1 MRHLQIFI
9 IVISIFFT
17 KNMAAQSDYFLAVGV
32 RAGNPLA
39 VDGKYYFADAHAVQ
53 AIVGLQYPRGWGLT
67 GLYQYNGDFNWR
79 GEMNWFVG
87 AGGSMM
93 LNRDDIFSVGAD
105 LILGIEYTFPTL
117 PLNFAL
123 DWKPCYSNFPQNQLQ
138 LDQAAITLR
147 YALK

>member
-1 MRHLQIFI
+1 MKQLQIFI
-9 IVISIFFT
+9 IIITLFFS
-17 KNMAAQSDYFLAVGV
+17 KNTAAQSDYFLAVGV

-87 AGGSMM
+87 AGGSVM

-105 LILGIEYTFPTL
+105 VILGIEYTFPTL

-123 DWKPCYSNFPQNQLQ
+123 DWKPTYSNYPKNELQ
-138 LDQAAITLR
+138 LEQAAITLR

>member
-1 MRHLQIFI
+1 MKHLKIFI
-9 IVISIFFT
+9 LGISLFFS
-17 KNMAAQSDYFLAVGV
+17 KNMAAQSDYFIAFGG

-39 VDGKYYFADAHAVQ
+39 LDAKYYFADAHAVQ
-53 AIVGLQYPRGWGLT
+53 AIVGLEYPRGWGLT

-87 AGGSMM
+87 AGGSIM
-93 LNRDDIFSVGAD
+93 LNRDDIFSAGGDV
-105 LILGIEYTFPTL
+105 ILGIEYTFPTL

-123 DWKPCYSNFPQNQLQ
+123 DFKPGFYTHYGLL
-138 LDQAAITLR
+138 LDQAALTLR